1 MNEFVP
7 RIDAI
12 APERL
17 VASRP
22 APAVPLVQPSA
33 SAANAPNGSGVNPDG
48 GDQARREQ
56 MASAFDYARVQARVA
71 DILADITGSSEPPAQ
86 ARSTAE
92 AKLDALKPIPT
103 VIIPMLPASVEVVE
117 HAVEVAR
124 AVAQQAELARAAQ
137 AHVNRNTVDQILL
150 THA

>member
-12 APERL
+12 APERI
-17 VASRP
+17 VATRP
-22 APAVPLVQPSA
+22 APAVPLVQAAA
-33 SAANAPNGSGVNPDG
+33 SAANASNGSGVNPDG
-48 GDQARREQ
+48 GEGARREQ

-71 DILADITGSSEPPAQ
+71 DILADIAGSSEPPAQ
-86 ARSTAE
+86 ARATAE
-92 AKLDALKPIPT
+92 AHLEALKPVPT

-117 HAVEVAR
+117 RAVEVAR

-137 AHVNRNTVDQILL
+137 AHVSKGSVDQILL
-150 THA
+150 VHA